1 MSVVVKYVDLDDNL
15 VELANSGELEG
26 KVGERIDYSTEDEIR
41 KLLAAGYVLINNP
54 FDPND
59 KVNFF
64 NEDPQEFT
72 LTFKHGKEEITAKN
86 LKYGC
91 HLEDVQMKGEQV
103 VHYVGLDQSI
113 PDKVTEVAFNRKIIY
128 DKVTKKKLLTNTWQP
143 EKYSF
148 PLVASPTVMNYTP
161 DKAVIGGETATI
173 QQPKYEYVVTYSPN
187 KKNARRQKAEIKF
200 IDVDDNNRELATSG
214 ELKGKPGKE
223 IPYDTAEVLK
233 NLTAKGYEVVTN
245 DFDSEEQK
253 PVFGNSRDY
262 VQIFFVVLKHKKQV
276 VNSEH
281 PFSEIDASL
290 YEKEVHRTIR
300 FSGVDNKKLDDVVQ
314 TAILKRNLTVDL
326 VTKKIIP
333 GEYTSQWNS
342 SETYPSGSV
351 PVVSGYHTKISEVV
365 ASPVEKQDITEEVK
379 YYPNGYLIP
388 VDVNHNEFSEID
400 KKQLITNSI
409 DPTKVVL
416 PELDLENIVLKQIKE
431 VKIADPSRN
440 YEIPYLLVHK
450 YVAVDEK
457 HPQETVSPAYYRR
470 IVTARVHYQGAGDQT
485 PPDAEQT
492 VRWTRTITYDEVSK
506 EIIENGMYTT
516 DWVADKDIFEATP
529 TPVIKGFAANI
540 GLIGEHPV
548 TETDLMA
555 TITYTP
561 LGKMIPVDEH
571 GNEIKN
577 AMHPTY
583 VNDPYDPVRVLFT
596 EEVPEVPGY
605 APVKN
610 TISVNDPFTDIK
622 VAYTLKPRY
631 IPVNSEHPYRPIK
644 PTLYS
649 VPVKEIIKYQGAGDQ
664 TPITRIQGA
673 NWTRTLTVDENT
685 GELVD
690 AGKYT
695 TGWLVDKKQYI
706 AVKTPVIDSYHADK
720 NIIDEEKVKK
730 ADLNFTVTYKAN
742 GRIVPVDT
750 KGNVLKGVEQPFYV
764 TDPSDAT
771 KVIKIQGVP
780 RIMNYI
786 PEQATITVRNASEN
800 TPVRYYTFD
809 EMSELKAESKEIA
822 QEKSKDI
829 KPKKKVEE
837 KTEKKEKEKE
847 HALKTEKENKAETNP
862 KKESTQ
868 ADGQNEQDHKV
879 LKHIFPWMK

>member
-1 MSVVVKYVDLDDNL
+1 MSVVVKYVDLDNNL
-15 VELANSGELEG
+15 VELAHSGELEG
-26 KVGERIDYSTEDEIR
+26 KVGERIDYRTEDEIR
-41 KLLAAGYVLINNP
+41 KILAAGYVLINNP

-64 NEDPQEFT
+64 NEDSQEFT

-148 PLVASPTVMNYTP
+148 PLVASPIVMNYTP
-161 DKAVIGGETATI
+161 NKAVIGGETATI

-214 ELKGKPGKE
+214 KLKGKPEKE
-223 IPYDTAEVLK
+223 IPYNTAEVLK

-245 DFDSEEQK
+245 DFDSEKQN

-281 PFSEIDASL
+281 PFSGIDASL

-300 FSGVDNKKLDDVVQ
+300 FSGIDNKKLDDVVQ

-326 VTKKIIP
+326 VTKKNIP
-333 GEYTSQWNS
+333 GEYTSQWHS
-342 SETYPSGSV
+342 SETYPSVSV
-351 PVVSGYHTKISEVV
+351 PVFSGYHTRIREVV
-365 ASPVEKQDITEEVK
+365 ALPVEKQDLNEEVK

-388 VDVNHNEFSEID
+388 VDVNHNKFSEID

-416 PELDLENIVLKQIKE
+416 PELDLKNIVLKQIKE
-431 VKIADPSRN
+431 VEIADPSRN

-457 HPQETVSPAYYRR
+457 HLQEVISPAYYRR

-492 VRWTRTITYDEVSK
+492 VRWTRKITYDEVSK

-673 NWTRTLTVDENT
+673 NWTRTLTVDENM

-706 AVKTPVIDSYHADK
+706 AVKTPVIDGYHADK

-764 TDPSDAT
+764 TDSSDAT

-800 TPVRYYTFD
+800 TLVKYYTFD
-809 EMSELKAESKEIA
+809 EMSELKVESKKIE

-829 KPKKKVEE
+829 KPKKKAEE
-837 KTEKKEKEKE
+837 KGAKEEEKS
-847 HALKTEKENKAETNP
+847 LKTEEEKKAEMAS
-862 KKESTQ
+862 KKEATQ
-868 ADGQNEQDHKV
+868 VDGQNEQERKV
-879 LKHIFPWMK
+879 LRYIFPWMK

>member
-1 MSVVVKYVDLDDNL
+1 MSVVVKYVDLDNNL
-15 VELANSGELEG
+15 VELAHSGELEG
-26 KVGERIDYSTEDEIR
+26 KVGERIDYRTEDEIR
-41 KLLAAGYVLINNP
+41 KILAAGYVLINNP

-64 NEDPQEFT
+64 NEDSQEFT

-223 IPYDTAEVLK
+223 IPYNTAEVLK

-276 VNSEH
+276 VNSEN
-281 PFSEIDASL
+281 PFSGIDTSL

-300 FSGVDNKKLDDVVQ
+300 FSGIDNKKLDDIVQ

-333 GEYTSQWNS
+333 GEYTSQWHS
-342 SETYPSGSV
+342 SETYPSVSV
-351 PVVSGYHTKISEVV
+351 PVVSGYHTRIREVV
-365 ASPVEKQDITEEVK
+365 ALPVEKQDLTEEVK

-388 VDVNHNEFSEID
+388 VDVNHNKFSEID

-416 PELDLENIVLKQIKE
+416 PELDLKNIVLKQIKE
-431 VKIADPSRN
+431 VEIADPSRN

-450 YVAVDEK
+450 YVVVDEK
-457 HPQETVSPAYYRR
+457 HPQEVISPAYYRR

-649 VPVKEIIKYQGAGDQ
+649 VPVKEIIKYQGAGEQ

-706 AVKTPVIDSYHADK
+706 AVKTPVIDGYHADK

-742 GRIVPVDT
+742 GRIVPVDA
-750 KGNVLKGVEQPFYV
+750 KGNVLNGVEQPPYV

-771 KVIKIQGVP
+771 KVIKTQGVP

-786 PEQATITVRNASEN
+786 PDRATITVKDASEN
-800 TPVRYYTFD
+800 TLVKYYTFD
-809 EMSELKAESKEIA
+809 EMSELKVEYKKIA

-829 KPKKKVEE
+829 KPKKKAEE
-837 KTEKKEKEKE
+837 KSAKEEE
-847 HALKTEKENKAETNP
+847 QSLKTEEEKKAEMAS
-862 KKESTQ
+862 KKEATQ
-868 ADGQNEQDHKV
+868 VDGQNEQERKV
-879 LKHIFPWMK
+879 LRHIFPWMK

>member
-1 MSVVVKYVDLDDNL
+1 MSVVVKYVDLDNNL
-15 VELANSGELEG
+15 VELAHSGELEG
-26 KVGERIDYSTEDEIR
+26 KVGERIDYRTEDEIR
-41 KLLAAGYVLINNP
+41 KILAAGYVLINNP

-64 NEDPQEFT
+64 NEDSQEFT

-148 PLVASPTVMNYTP
+148 PLVASPIVMNYTP
-161 DKAVIGGETATI
+161 NKAVIGGETATI

-200 IDVDDNNRELATSG
+200 IDVDDNNREVATSG
-214 ELKGKPGKE
+214 ELKGKPEKE
-223 IPYDTAEVLK
+223 IPYNTAEVLK

-245 DFDSEEQK
+245 DFDSEKQN

-281 PFSEIDASL
+281 PFSGIDASL

-300 FSGVDNKKLDDVVQ
+300 FSGIDNKKLDDVVQ

-333 GEYTSQWNS
+333 GEYTSQWHS
-342 SETYPSGSV
+342 SETYPSVSV
-351 PVVSGYHTKISEVV
+351 PVVSGYHTKISKVV
-365 ASPVEKQDITEEVK
+365 ASPVEKQDVTEEVK
-379 YYPNGYLIP
+379 YYSNGYLIP

-416 PELDLENIVLKQIKE
+416 PELDLKNIVLKQIKE

-457 HPQETVSPAYYRR
+457 HPQEVISPSYYRR

-695 TGWLVDKKQYI
+695 TGWLIDKKQYI
-706 AVKTPVIDSYHADK
+706 AVKTPVIDGYHADK

-742 GRIVPVDT
+742 GRIVPVDA
-750 KGNVLKGVEQPFYV
+750 KGNVLNGVEQPPYV

-771 KVIKIQGVP
+771 KVIKTQGVP

-786 PEQATITVRNASEN
+786 PDRATITVKDASEN
-800 TPVRYYTFD
+800 TLVKYYTFD
-809 EMSELKAESKEIA
+809 EMSELKVEYKKIE

-829 KPKKKVEE
+829 KPKKKAEE
-837 KTEKKEKEKE
+837 KGAKEEE
-847 HALKTEKENKAETNP
+847 QSLKTEEEKKAEMAS
-862 KKESTQ
+862 KKEATQ
-868 ADGQNEQDHKV
+868 VDGQNEQERKV
-879 LKHIFPWMK
+879 LRHIFPWMK

>member
-1 MSVVVKYVDLDDNL
+1 MSVVVKYVDLDNNL

-26 KVGERIDYSTEDEIR
+26 KVGERIDYKTEDEIR
-41 KLLAAGYVLINNP
+41 KILAAGYVLINNP

-64 NEDPQEFT
+64 NEDSQEFT

-223 IPYDTAEVLK
+223 IPYNTAEVLK

-276 VNSEH
+276 VNSEN
-281 PFSEIDASL
+281 PFSGIDTSL
-290 YEKEVHRTIR
+290 YEKEVHRIIR
-300 FSGVDNKKLDDVVQ
+300 FSGIDNKKLDDVVQ
-314 TAILKRNLTVDL
+314 TAILKQNLTVDL
-326 VTKKIIP
+326 VTKKNIP
-333 GEYTSQWNS
+333 GEYTSQWHS
-342 SETYPSGSV
+342 SETYPSVSV
-351 PVVSGYHTKISEVV
+351 PVFSGYHTRIREVV
-365 ASPVEKQDITEEVK
+365 ALPVEKQDLNEEVK

-388 VDVNHNEFSEID
+388 VDVNHNKFSEID

-416 PELDLENIVLKQIKE
+416 PELDLKNIVLKQIKE
-431 VKIADPSRN
+431 VEIADPSRN

-457 HPQETVSPAYYRR
+457 HLQEVISPAYYRR

-492 VRWTRTITYDEVSK
+492 VRWTRKITYDEVSK

-673 NWTRTLTVDENT
+673 NWTRTLTVDENM

-706 AVKTPVIDSYHADK
+706 AVKIPVIDGYHADK

-764 TDPSDAT
+764 TDSSDAT

-800 TPVRYYTFD
+800 TLVKYYTFD
-809 EMSELKAESKEIA
+809 EMSELKVESKKIE

-829 KPKKKVEE
+829 KPKKKAEE
-837 KTEKKEKEKE
+837 KGAKEEEKS
-847 HALKTEKENKAETNP
+847 LKTEEEKKAEMAS
-862 KKESTQ
+862 KKEATQ
-868 ADGQNEQDHKV
+868 VDGQNEQERKV
-879 LKHIFPWMK
+879 LRYIFPWMK

>member
-1 MSVVVKYVDLDDNL
+1 MSVVVKYVDLDNNL
-15 VELANSGELEG
+15 VELAHSGELEG
-26 KVGERIDYSTEDEIR
+26 KVGERIDYRTEDEIR
-41 KLLAAGYVLINNP
+41 KILAAGYVLINNP

-64 NEDPQEFT
+64 NEDSQEFT

-161 DKAVIGGETATI
+161 NKAVIGGETATI

-214 ELKGKPGKE
+214 ELKGKPEKE
-223 IPYDTAEVLK
+223 IPYNTAEVLK

-245 DFDSEEQK
+245 DFDSEKQN

-281 PFSEIDASL
+281 PFSGIDASL

-300 FSGVDNKKLDDVVQ
+300 FSGIDNKKLDDVVQ

-333 GEYTSQWNS
+333 GEYTSQWHS
-342 SETYPSGSV
+342 SETYPSVSV
-351 PVVSGYHTKISEVV
+351 PVVSGYHTKISKVV
-365 ASPVEKQDITEEVK
+365 ASPVEKQDVTEEVK
-379 YYPNGYLIP
+379 YYSNGYLIP

-416 PELDLENIVLKQIKE
+416 PELDLKNIVLKQIKE
-431 VKIADPSRN
+431 VEIADPSRN

-457 HPQETVSPAYYRR
+457 HPQEVISPAYYRR

-548 TETDLMA
+548 TATDLMA

-622 VAYTLKPRY
+622 VSYTLKPRY

-695 TGWLVDKKQYI
+695 TGWLIDKKQYI
-706 AVKTPVIDSYHADK
+706 AVKTPVIDGYHADK

-742 GRIVPVDT
+742 GRIVPVDA
-750 KGNVLKGVEQPFYV
+750 KGNVLNGVEQPPYV

-771 KVIKIQGVP
+771 KVIKTQGVP

-800 TPVRYYTFD
+800 TLVRYYTFD
-809 EMSELKAESKEIA
+809 EMSELKAESKKIA

-829 KPKKKVEE
+829 KPKKKAEE
-837 KTEKKEKEKE
+837 KGAKEEE
-847 HALKTEKENKAETNP
+847 QSLKTEEEKKAEMAS
-862 KKESTQ
+862 KKEATQ
-868 ADGQNEQDHKV
+868 VDGQNEQERKV
-879 LKHIFPWMK
+879 LRHIFPWMK

>member
-1 MSVVVKYVDLDDNL
+1 MSVVVKYVDLDNNL
-15 VELANSGELEG
+15 VELAHSGELEG
-26 KVGERIDYSTEDEIR
+26 KVGERIDYRTEDEIR
-41 KLLAAGYVLINNP
+41 KILAAGYVLINNP

-64 NEDPQEFT
+64 NEDSQEFT

-200 IDVDDNNRELATSG
+200 IDVDDNNREVATSG
-214 ELKGKPGKE
+214 ELKGKPEKE
-223 IPYDTAEVLK
+223 IPYNTAEVLK

-281 PFSEIDASL
+281 PFSGIDASL

-300 FSGVDNKKLDDVVQ
+300 FSGIDNKKLDDVVQ

-333 GEYTSQWNS
+333 GEYTSQWHS
-342 SETYPSGSV
+342 SETYPSVSV

-365 ASPVEKQDITEEVK
+365 ASPVEKQDVTEEVK
-379 YYPNGYLIP
+379 YYSNGYLIP
-388 VDVNHNEFSEID
+388 VDVNHNGFSEID

-416 PELDLENIVLKQIKE
+416 PELDLKNIVLKQIKE
-431 VKIADPSRN
+431 VEIADPSRN

-457 HPQETVSPAYYRR
+457 HPQEVISPSYYRR

-695 TGWLVDKKQYI
+695 TGWLIDKKQYI
-706 AVKTPVIDSYHADK
+706 AVKTPVIDGYHADK

-742 GRIVPVDT
+742 GRIVPVDA
-750 KGNVLKGVEQPFYV
+750 KGNVLNGVEQPPYV

-771 KVIKIQGVP
+771 KVIKTQGVP

-786 PEQATITVRNASEN
+786 PDRATITVKDASEN
-800 TPVRYYTFD
+800 TLVKYYTFD
-809 EMSELKAESKEIA
+809 EMSELKVEYKKIE

-829 KPKKKVEE
+829 KPKKKAEE
-837 KTEKKEKEKE
+837 KGAKEEE
-847 HALKTEKENKAETNP
+847 QSLKTEEEKKAEMAS
-862 KKESTQ
+862 KKEATQ
-868 ADGQNEQDHKV
+868 VDGQNEQERKV
-879 LKHIFPWMK
+879 LRHIFPWMK

>member
-1 MSVVVKYVDLDDNL
+1 MSVVVKYVDLDNNL

-26 KVGERIDYSTEDEIR
+26 KIGERIDYRTEDEIR
-41 KLLAAGYVLINNP
+41 KILAAGYVLINNP

-64 NEDPQEFT
+64 NEDSQEFT

-200 IDVDDNNRELATSG
+200 IDVDDNNREVATSG
-214 ELKGKPGKE
+214 ELKGKPEKE
-223 IPYDTAEVLK
+223 IPYNTAEVLK

-253 PVFGNSRDY
+253 PVFGNSRDH

-281 PFSEIDASL
+281 PFSGIDASL

-300 FSGVDNKKLDDVVQ
+300 FSGIDNKKLDDVVQ

-333 GEYTSQWNS
+333 GEYTSQWHS
-342 SETYPSGSV
+342 SETYPSVSV
-351 PVVSGYHTKISEVV
+351 PVVSGYHTKISKVV
-365 ASPVEKQDITEEVK
+365 ASPVEKQDVTEEVK
-379 YYPNGYLIP
+379 YYSNGYLIP

-416 PELDLENIVLKQIKE
+416 PELDLKNIVLKQIKE

-457 HPQETVSPAYYRR
+457 HPQEVISPSYYRR

-695 TGWLVDKKQYI
+695 TGWLIDKKQYI
-706 AVKTPVIDSYHADK
+706 AVKTPVIDGYHADK

-742 GRIVPVDT
+742 GRIVPVDA
-750 KGNVLKGVEQPFYV
+750 KGNVLNGVEQPPYV

-771 KVIKIQGVP
+771 KVIKTQGVP

-786 PEQATITVRNASEN
+786 PDRATITVKDASEN
-800 TPVRYYTFD
+800 TLVKYYTFD
-809 EMSELKAESKEIA
+809 EMSELKVEYKKIE

-829 KPKKKVEE
+829 KPKKKAEE
-837 KTEKKEKEKE
+837 KGAKEEE
-847 HALKTEKENKAETNP
+847 QSLKTEEEKKAEMDS
-862 KKESTQ
+862 KKEATQ
-868 ADGQNEQDHKV
+868 VDGQNEQERKV
-879 LKHIFPWMK
+879 LRHIFPWMK

>member
-1 MSVVVKYVDLDDNL
+1 MSVVVKYVDLDNNL

-26 KVGERIDYSTEDEIR
+26 KIGERIDYRTEDEIR
-41 KLLAAGYVLINNP
+41 KILAAGYVLINNP

-64 NEDPQEFT
+64 NEDSQEFT

-214 ELKGKPGKE
+214 ELKGKPEKE
-223 IPYDTAEVLK
+223 IPYNTAEVLK

-281 PFSEIDASL
+281 PFSGIDASL

-300 FSGVDNKKLDDVVQ
+300 FSGIDNKKLDDVVQ

-333 GEYTSQWNS
+333 GEYTSQWHS
-342 SETYPSGSV
+342 SETYPSVSV
-351 PVVSGYHTKISEVV
+351 PVVSGYHTKISKVV
-365 ASPVEKQDITEEVK
+365 ASPVEKQDVTEEVK
-379 YYPNGYLIP
+379 YYSNGYLIP

-416 PELDLENIVLKQIKE
+416 PELDLKNIVLKQIKE
-431 VKIADPSRN
+431 VEIADPSRN

-457 HPQETVSPAYYRR
+457 HPQEVISPSYYRR

-548 TETDLMA
+548 TATDLMA

-622 VAYTLKPRY
+622 VSYTLKPRY

-695 TGWLVDKKQYI
+695 TGWLIDKKQYI
-706 AVKTPVIDSYHADK
+706 AVKTPVIDGYHADK

-742 GRIVPVDT
+742 GRIVPVDA
-750 KGNVLKGVEQPFYV
+750 KGNVLNGVEQPPYV

-771 KVIKIQGVP
+771 KVIKTQGVP

-786 PEQATITVRNASEN
+786 PDRATITVKDASEN
-800 TPVRYYTFD
+800 TLVKYYTFD
-809 EMSELKAESKEIA
+809 EMSELKVEYKKIE

-829 KPKKKVEE
+829 KPKKKAEE
-837 KTEKKEKEKE
+837 KGAKEEE
-847 HALKTEKENKAETNP
+847 QSLKTEEEKKAEMAS
-862 KKESTQ
+862 KKEATQ
-868 ADGQNEQDHKV
+868 VDGQNEQERKV
-879 LKHIFPWMK
+879 LRHIFPWMK

>member
-1 MSVVVKYVDLDDNL
+1 MSVVVKYVDLDNNL
-15 VELANSGELEG
+15 VELAHSGELEG
-26 KVGERIDYSTEDEIR
+26 KVGERIDYRTEDEIR
-41 KLLAAGYVLINNP
+41 KILAAGYVLINNP

-64 NEDPQEFT
+64 NEDSQEFT

-161 DKAVIGGETATI
+161 NKAVIGGETATI

-214 ELKGKPGKE
+214 KLKGKPEKE
-223 IPYDTAEVLK
+223 IPYNTAEVLK

-245 DFDSEEQK
+245 DFDSEKQN

-281 PFSEIDASL
+281 PFSGIDASL

-300 FSGVDNKKLDDVVQ
+300 FSGIDNKKLDDVVQ

-333 GEYTSQWNS
+333 GEYTSQWHS
-342 SETYPSGSV
+342 SETYPSVSV
-351 PVVSGYHTKISEVV
+351 PVVSGYHTKISKVV
-365 ASPVEKQDITEEVK
+365 ASPVEKQDVTEEVK
-379 YYPNGYLIP
+379 YYSNGYLIP

-416 PELDLENIVLKQIKE
+416 PELDLKNIVLKQIKE
-431 VKIADPSRN
+431 VEIADPSRN

-457 HPQETVSPAYYRR
+457 HPQEVISPSYYRR

-548 TETDLMA
+548 TATDLMA

-622 VAYTLKPRY
+622 VSYTLKPRY

-695 TGWLVDKKQYI
+695 TGWLIDKKQYI
-706 AVKTPVIDSYHADK
+706 AVKTPVIDGYHADK

-742 GRIVPVDT
+742 GRIVPVDA
-750 KGNVLKGVEQPFYV
+750 KGNVLNGVEQPPYV

-771 KVIKIQGVP
+771 KVIKTQGVP

-786 PEQATITVRNASEN
+786 PDRATITVKDASEN
-800 TPVRYYTFD
+800 TLVRYYTFD
-809 EMSELKAESKEIA
+809 EMSELKAESKKIE

-829 KPKKKVEE
+829 KPKKKAEE
-837 KTEKKEKEKE
+837 KGAKEEE
-847 HALKTEKENKAETNP
+847 QSLKTEEEKKAEMAS
-862 KKESTQ
+862 KKEATQ
-868 ADGQNEQDHKV
+868 VDGQNEQERKV
-879 LKHIFPWMK
+879 LRHIFPWMK

>member
-1 MSVVVKYVDLDDNL
+1 MSVVVKYVDLDNNL
-15 VELANSGELEG
+15 VELAHSGELEG
-26 KVGERIDYSTEDEIR
+26 KIGERIDYRTEDEIR
-41 KLLAAGYVLINNP
+41 KILAAGYVLINNP

-64 NEDPQEFT
+64 NEDSQEFT

-214 ELKGKPGKE
+214 ELKGKPEKE
-223 IPYDTAEVLK
+223 IPYNTAEVLK

-281 PFSEIDASL
+281 PFSGIDASL

-300 FSGVDNKKLDDVVQ
+300 FSGIDNKKLDDVVQ

-333 GEYTSQWNS
+333 GEYTSQWHS
-342 SETYPSGSV
+342 SETYPSVSV
-351 PVVSGYHTKISEVV
+351 PVVSGYHTKISKVV
-365 ASPVEKQDITEEVK
+365 ASPVEKQDVTEEVK
-379 YYPNGYLIP
+379 YYSNGYLIP

-416 PELDLENIVLKQIKE
+416 PELDLKNIVLKQIKE
-431 VKIADPSRN
+431 VEIADPSRN

-457 HPQETVSPAYYRR
+457 HPQEVISPSYYRR

-695 TGWLVDKKQYI
+695 TGWLIDKKQYI
-706 AVKTPVIDSYHADK
+706 AVKTPVIDGYHADK

-742 GRIVPVDT
+742 GRIVPVDA
-750 KGNVLKGVEQPFYV
+750 KGNVLNGVEQPPYV

-771 KVIKIQGVP
+771 KVIKTQGVP

-786 PEQATITVRNASEN
+786 PDRATITVKDASEN
-800 TPVRYYTFD
+800 TLVKYYTFD
-809 EMSELKAESKEIA
+809 EMSELKVEYKKIE

-829 KPKKKVEE
+829 KPKKKAEE
-837 KTEKKEKEKE
+837 KGAKEEE
-847 HALKTEKENKAETNP
+847 QSLKTEEEKKAEMAS
-862 KKESTQ
+862 KKEATQ
-868 ADGQNEQDHKV
+868 VDGQNEQERKV
-879 LKHIFPWMK
+879 LRHIFPWMK

>member
-1 MSVVVKYVDLDDNL
+1 MSVVVKYVDLDNNL

-26 KVGERIDYSTEDEIR
+26 KVGERIDYKTEDEIR
-41 KLLAAGYVLINNP
+41 KILAAGYVLINNP

-64 NEDPQEFT
+64 NEDSQEFT
-72 LTFKHGKEEITAKN
+72 LTFKHDKEEITAKN

-223 IPYDTAEVLK
+223 IPYNTAEVLK

-276 VNSEH
+276 VNSEN
-281 PFSEIDASL
+281 PFSGIDTSL
-290 YEKEVHRTIR
+290 YEKEVHRIIR
-300 FSGVDNKKLDDVVQ
+300 FSGIDNKKLDDVVQ

-326 VTKKIIP
+326 VTKKNIP
-333 GEYTSQWNS
+333 GEYTSQWHS
-342 SETYPSGSV
+342 SETYPSVSV
-351 PVVSGYHTKISEVV
+351 PVFSGYHTRIREVV
-365 ASPVEKQDITEEVK
+365 ALPVEKQDLNEEVK

-388 VDVNHNEFSEID
+388 VDVNHNKFSEID

-416 PELDLENIVLKQIKE
+416 PELDLKNIVLKQIKE
-431 VKIADPSRN
+431 VEIADPSRN

-457 HPQETVSPAYYRR
+457 HLQEVISPAYYRR

-492 VRWTRTITYDEVSK
+492 VRWTRKITYDEVSK

-610 TISVNDPFTDIK
+610 TISVNDPLTDIK

-673 NWTRTLTVDENT
+673 NWTRTLTVDENM

-706 AVKTPVIDSYHADK
+706 AVKTPVIDGYHADK

-764 TDPSDAT
+764 TDSSDAT

-800 TPVRYYTFD
+800 TLVKYYTFD
-809 EMSELKAESKEIA
+809 EMSELKVESKKIE

-829 KPKKKVEE
+829 KPKKKAEE
-837 KTEKKEKEKE
+837 KGAKEEEKS
-847 HALKTEKENKAETNP
+847 LKTEEEKKAEMAS
-862 KKESTQ
+862 KKEATQ
-868 ADGQNEQDHKV
+868 VDGQNEQERKV
-879 LKHIFPWMK
+879 LRYIFPWMK

>member
-1 MSVVVKYVDLDDNL
+1 MSVVVKYVDLDNNL
-15 VELANSGELEG
+15 VELAHSGELEG
-26 KVGERIDYSTEDEIR
+26 KVGERIDYRTEDEIR
-41 KLLAAGYVLINNP
+41 KILAAGYVLINNP

-64 NEDPQEFT
+64 NEDSQEFT

-200 IDVDDNNRELATSG
+200 IDVDDNNREVATSG
-214 ELKGKPGKE
+214 ELKGKPEKE
-223 IPYDTAEVLK
+223 IPYNTAEVLK

-245 DFDSEEQK
+245 DFDSEKQN

-281 PFSEIDASL
+281 PFSGIDASL

-300 FSGVDNKKLDDVVQ
+300 FSGIDNKKLDDVVQ

-333 GEYTSQWNS
+333 GEYTSQWHS
-342 SETYPSGSV
+342 SETYPSVSV

-365 ASPVEKQDITEEVK
+365 ASPVEKQDVTEEVK
-379 YYPNGYLIP
+379 YYSNGYLIP

-416 PELDLENIVLKQIKE
+416 PELDLKNIVLKQIKE
-431 VKIADPSRN
+431 VEIADPSRN

-457 HPQETVSPAYYRR
+457 HPQEVISPAYYRR

-529 TPVIKGFAANI
+529 TPVIKDFAANI

-548 TETDLMA
+548 TATDLMA

-622 VAYTLKPRY
+622 VSYTLKPRY

-649 VPVKEIIKYQGAGDQ
+649 VPVKEIIKYQGAGEQ

-706 AVKTPVIDSYHADK
+706 AVKTPVIDGYHADK

-742 GRIVPVDT
+742 GRIVPVDA
-750 KGNVLKGVEQPFYV
+750 KGNVLNGVEQPPYV

-771 KVIKIQGVP
+771 KVIKTQGVP

-786 PEQATITVRNASEN
+786 PDRATITVKDASEN
-800 TPVRYYTFD
+800 TLVRYYTFD
-809 EMSELKAESKEIA
+809 EMSELKAESKKIA

-829 KPKKKVEE
+829 KPKKKAEE
-837 KTEKKEKEKE
+837 KGAKEEE
-847 HALKTEKENKAETNP
+847 QSLKTEEEKKAEMAS
-862 KKESTQ
+862 KKEATQ
-868 ADGQNEQDHKV
+868 VDGQNEQERKV
-879 LKHIFPWMK
+879 LRHIFPWMK

>member
-1 MSVVVKYVDLDDNL
+1 MSVVVKYVDLDNNL
-15 VELANSGELEG
+15 VELAHSGELEG
-26 KVGERIDYSTEDEIR
+26 KVGERIDYRTEDEIR
-41 KLLAAGYVLINNP
+41 KILAAGYVLINNP

-64 NEDPQEFT
+64 NEDSQEFT

-161 DKAVIGGETATI
+161 NKAVIGGETATI

-214 ELKGKPGKE
+214 KLKGKPEKE
-223 IPYDTAEVLK
+223 IPYNTAEVLK

-245 DFDSEEQK
+245 DFDSEKQN

-281 PFSEIDASL
+281 PFSGIDASL

-300 FSGVDNKKLDDVVQ
+300 FSGIDNKKLDDVVQ

-333 GEYTSQWNS
+333 GEYTSQWHS
-342 SETYPSGSV
+342 SETYPSVSV
-351 PVVSGYHTKISEVV
+351 PVVSGYHTKISKVV
-365 ASPVEKQDITEEVK
+365 ASPVEKQDVTEEVK
-379 YYPNGYLIP
+379 YYSNGYLIP

-416 PELDLENIVLKQIKE
+416 PELDLKNIVLKQIKE
-431 VKIADPSRN
+431 VEIADPSRN

-457 HPQETVSPAYYRR
+457 HPQEVISPSYYRR

-695 TGWLVDKKQYI
+695 TGWLIDKKQYI
-706 AVKTPVIDSYHADK
+706 AVKTPVIDGYHADK

-742 GRIVPVDT
+742 GRIVPVDA
-750 KGNVLKGVEQPFYV
+750 KGNVLNGVEQPPYV

-771 KVIKIQGVP
+771 KVIKTQGVP

-786 PEQATITVRNASEN
+786 PDRATITVKDASEN
-800 TPVRYYTFD
+800 TLVKYYTFD
-809 EMSELKAESKEIA
+809 EMSELKVEYKKIE

-829 KPKKKVEE
+829 KPKKKAEE
-837 KTEKKEKEKE
+837 KGAKEEE
-847 HALKTEKENKAETNP
+847 QSLKTEEEKKAEMAS
-862 KKESTQ
+862 KKEATQ
-868 ADGQNEQDHKV
+868 VDGQNEQERKV
-879 LKHIFPWMK
+879 LRHIFPWMK

>member
-1 MSVVVKYVDLDDNL
+1 MSVVVKYVDLDNNL
-15 VELANSGELEG
+15 VELAHSGELEG
-26 KVGERIDYSTEDEIR
+26 KVGERIDYRTEDEIR
-41 KLLAAGYVLINNP
+41 KILAAGYVLINNP

-64 NEDPQEFT
+64 NEDSQEFT

-200 IDVDDNNRELATSG
+200 IDVDDNNREVATSG
-214 ELKGKPGKE
+214 ELKGKPEKE
-223 IPYDTAEVLK
+223 IPYNTAEVLK

-253 PVFGNSRDY
+253 PVFGNSRDH

-281 PFSEIDASL
+281 PFSGIDASL

-300 FSGVDNKKLDDVVQ
+300 FSGIDNKKLDDVVQ

-333 GEYTSQWNS
+333 GEYTSQWHS
-342 SETYPSGSV
+342 SETYPSVSV
-351 PVVSGYHTKISEVV
+351 PVVSGYHTKISKVV
-365 ASPVEKQDITEEVK
+365 ASPVEKQDVTEEVK
-379 YYPNGYLIP
+379 YYSNGYLIP

-416 PELDLENIVLKQIKE
+416 PELDLKNIVLKQIKE
-431 VKIADPSRN
+431 VEIADPSRN

-457 HPQETVSPAYYRR
+457 HPQEVISPSYYRR

-695 TGWLVDKKQYI
+695 TGWLIDKKQYI
-706 AVKTPVIDSYHADK
+706 AVKTPVIDGYHADK

-742 GRIVPVDT
+742 GRIVPVDA
-750 KGNVLKGVEQPFYV
+750 KGNVLNGVEQPPYV

-771 KVIKIQGVP
+771 KVIKTQGVP

-786 PEQATITVRNASEN
+786 PDRATITVKDASEN
-800 TPVRYYTFD
+800 TLVKYYTFD
-809 EMSELKAESKEIA
+809 EMSELKVEYKKIE

-829 KPKKKVEE
+829 KPKKKAEE
-837 KTEKKEKEKE
+837 KGAKEEE
-847 HALKTEKENKAETNP
+847 QSLKTEEEKKAEMDS
-862 KKESTQ
+862 KKEATQ
-868 ADGQNEQDHKV
+868 VDGQNEQERKV
-879 LKHIFPWMK
+879 LRHIFPWMK

>member
-1 MSVVVKYVDLDDNL
+1 MSVVVKYVDLDNNL
-15 VELANSGELEG
+15 VELAHSGELEG
-26 KVGERIDYSTEDEIR
+26 KVGERIDYRTEDEIR
-41 KLLAAGYVLINNP
+41 KILAAGYVLINNP

-64 NEDPQEFT
+64 NEDSQEFT

-161 DKAVIGGETATI
+161 NKAVIGGETATI

-214 ELKGKPGKE
+214 KLKGKPEKE
-223 IPYDTAEVLK
+223 IPYNTAEVLK

-245 DFDSEEQK
+245 DFDSEKQN

-281 PFSEIDASL
+281 PFSGIDASL

-300 FSGVDNKKLDDVVQ
+300 FSGIDNKKLDDVVQ

-333 GEYTSQWNS
+333 GEYTSQWHS
-342 SETYPSGSV
+342 SETYPSVSV
-351 PVVSGYHTKISEVV
+351 PVVSGYHTKISKVV
-365 ASPVEKQDITEEVK
+365 ASPVEKQDVTEEVK
-379 YYPNGYLIP
+379 YYSNGYLIP

-416 PELDLENIVLKQIKE
+416 PELDLKNIVLKQIKE

-457 HPQETVSPAYYRR
+457 HPQEVISPSYYRR

-695 TGWLVDKKQYI
+695 TGWLIDKKQYI
-706 AVKTPVIDSYHADK
+706 AVKTPVIDGYHADK

-742 GRIVPVDT
+742 GRIVPVDA
-750 KGNVLKGVEQPFYV
+750 KGNVLNGVEQPPYV

-771 KVIKIQGVP
+771 KVIKTQGVP

-786 PEQATITVRNASEN
+786 PDRATITVKDASEN
-800 TPVRYYTFD
+800 TLVKYYTFD
-809 EMSELKAESKEIA
+809 EMSELKVEYKKIE

-829 KPKKKVEE
+829 KPKKKAEE
-837 KTEKKEKEKE
+837 KGAKEEE
-847 HALKTEKENKAETNP
+847 QSLKTEEEKKAEMDS
-862 KKESTQ
+862 KKEATQ
-868 ADGQNEQDHKV
+868 VDGQNEQERKV
-879 LKHIFPWMK
+879 LRHIFPWMK

>member
-1 MSVVVKYVDLDDNL
+1 MSVVVKYVDLDNNL
-15 VELANSGELEG
+15 VELAHSGELEG
-26 KVGERIDYSTEDEIR
+26 KVGERIDYRTEDEIR
-41 KLLAAGYVLINNP
+41 KILAAGYVLINNP

-64 NEDPQEFT
+64 NEDSQEFT

-161 DKAVIGGETATI
+161 NKAVIGGETATI

-200 IDVDDNNRELATSG
+200 IDVDDNNREVATSG
-214 ELKGKPGKE
+214 ELKGKPEKE
-223 IPYDTAEVLK
+223 IPYNTAEVLK

-281 PFSEIDASL
+281 PFSGIDASL

-300 FSGVDNKKLDDVVQ
+300 FSGIDNKKLDDVVQ

-333 GEYTSQWNS
+333 GEYTSQWHS
-342 SETYPSGSV
+342 SETYPSVSV
-351 PVVSGYHTKISEVV
+351 PVVSGYHTKISKVV
-365 ASPVEKQDITEEVK
+365 ASPVEKQDVTEEVK
-379 YYPNGYLIP
+379 YYSNGYLIP

-416 PELDLENIVLKQIKE
+416 PELDLKNIVLKQIKE
-431 VKIADPSRN
+431 VEIADPSRN

-457 HPQETVSPAYYRR
+457 HPQEVISPSYYRR

-548 TETDLMA
+548 TATDLMA

-706 AVKTPVIDSYHADK
+706 AVKTPVIDGYHADK

-742 GRIVPVDT
+742 GRIVPVDA
-750 KGNVLKGVEQPFYV
+750 KGNVLNGVEQPPYV

-771 KVIKIQGVP
+771 KVIKTQGVP

-786 PEQATITVRNASEN
+786 PDRATITVKDASEN
-800 TPVRYYTFD
+800 TLVKYYTFD
-809 EMSELKAESKEIA
+809 EMSELKVEYKKIE

-829 KPKKKVEE
+829 KPKKKAEE
-837 KTEKKEKEKE
+837 KGAKEEE
-847 HALKTEKENKAETNP
+847 QSLKTEEEKKAEMDS
-862 KKESTQ
+862 KKEATQ
-868 ADGQNEQDHKV
+868 VDGQNEQERKV
-879 LKHIFPWMK
+879 LRHIFPWMK

>member
-1 MSVVVKYVDLDDNL
+1 MSVVVKYVDLDNNL

-26 KVGERIDYSTEDEIR
+26 KVGERIDYRTEDEIR
-41 KLLAAGYVLINNP
+41 KILAAGYVLINNP

-64 NEDPQEFT
+64 NEDSQEFT

-103 VHYVGLDQSI
+103 VHYVGLDKSI
-113 PDKVTEVAFNRKIIY
+113 PDKFTEVAFNRKIIY

-161 DKAVIGGETATI
+161 NKAVIGGETATI

-200 IDVDDNNRELATSG
+200 IDVDDNNREVATSG
-214 ELKGKPGKE
+214 ELKGKPEKE
-223 IPYDTAEVLK
+223 IPYNTAEVLK

-245 DFDSEEQK
+245 DFDSEKQN

-281 PFSEIDASL
+281 PFSGIDASL

-300 FSGVDNKKLDDVVQ
+300 FSGIDNKKLDDVVQ

-333 GEYTSQWNS
+333 GEYTSQWHS
-342 SETYPSGSV
+342 SETYPSVSV
-351 PVVSGYHTKISEVV
+351 PVVSGYHTKISKVV
-365 ASPVEKQDITEEVK
+365 ASPVEKQDVTEEVK
-379 YYPNGYLIP
+379 YYSNGYLIP

-416 PELDLENIVLKQIKE
+416 PELDLKNIVLKQIKE
-431 VKIADPSRN
+431 VEIADPSRN

-457 HPQETVSPAYYRR
+457 HPQEVISPAYYRR

-548 TETDLMA
+548 TATDLMA

-695 TGWLVDKKQYI
+695 TGWLIDKKQYI
-706 AVKTPVIDSYHADK
+706 AVKTPVIDGYHADK

-742 GRIVPVDT
+742 GRIVPVDA
-750 KGNVLKGVEQPFYV
+750 KGNVLNGVEQPPYV

-771 KVIKIQGVP
+771 KVIKTQGVP

-786 PEQATITVRNASEN
+786 PDRATITVKDASEN
-800 TPVRYYTFD
+800 TLVKYYTFD
-809 EMSELKAESKEIA
+809 EMSELKVEYKKIE

-829 KPKKKVEE
+829 KPKKKAEE
-837 KTEKKEKEKE
+837 KGAKEEE
-847 HALKTEKENKAETNP
+847 QSLKTEEEKKAEMAS
-862 KKESTQ
+862 KKEATQ
-868 ADGQNEQDHKV
+868 VDGQNEQERKV
-879 LKHIFPWMK
+879 LRHIFPWMK

>member
-1 MSVVVKYVDLDDNL
+1 MSVVVKYVDLDNNL

-26 KVGERIDYSTEDEIR
+26 KIGERIDYRTEDEIR
-41 KLLAAGYVLINNP
+41 KILAAGYVLINNP

-64 NEDPQEFT
+64 NEDSQEFT

-161 DKAVIGGETATI
+161 NKAVIGGETATI

-214 ELKGKPGKE
+214 ELKGKPEKE
-223 IPYDTAEVLK
+223 IPYNTAEVLK

-245 DFDSEEQK
+245 DFDSEKQN

-281 PFSEIDASL
+281 PFSGIDASL

-300 FSGVDNKKLDDVVQ
+300 FSGIDNKKLDDVVQ

-333 GEYTSQWNS
+333 GEYTSQWHS
-342 SETYPSGSV
+342 SETYPSVSV
-351 PVVSGYHTKISEVV
+351 PVVSGYHTKISKVV
-365 ASPVEKQDITEEVK
+365 ASPVEKQDVTEEVK
-379 YYPNGYLIP
+379 YYSNGYLIP

-416 PELDLENIVLKQIKE
+416 PELDLKNIVLKQIKE
-431 VKIADPSRN
+431 VEIADPSRN

-457 HPQETVSPAYYRR
+457 HPQEVISPSYYRR

-695 TGWLVDKKQYI
+695 TGWLIDKKQYI
-706 AVKTPVIDSYHADK
+706 AVKTPVIDGYHADK

-742 GRIVPVDT
+742 GRIVPVDA
-750 KGNVLKGVEQPFYV
+750 KGNVLNGVEQPTYV

-771 KVIKIQGVP
+771 KVIKTQGVP

-786 PEQATITVRNASEN
+786 PDRATITVKDASEN

-809 EMSELKAESKEIA
+809 EMSELKAESKKIE

-829 KPKKKVEE
+829 KPKKKAEE
-837 KTEKKEKEKE
+837 KGAKEEE
-847 HALKTEKENKAETNP
+847 QSLKTEEEKKAEMAS
-862 KKESTQ
+862 KKEATQ
-868 ADGQNEQDHKV
+868 VDGQNEQERKV
-879 LKHIFPWMK
+879 LRHIFPWMK

>member
-41 KLLAAGYVLINNP
+41 KLLAAGYILINNP

-64 NEDPQEFT
+64 NEDSQEFT

-223 IPYDTAEVLK
+223 IPYDTAEILK

-262 VQIFFVVLKHKKQV
+262 VQIFFVILRHKKQV

-281 PFSEIDASL
+281 PFLGIDASL
-290 YEKEVHRTIR
+290 YEKEVHRTIN

-333 GEYTSQWNS
+333 GEYTSQWHS
-342 SETYPSGSV
+342 SETYPSVSV
-351 PVVSGYHTKISEVV
+351 PVVLGYHTKISEVV
-365 ASPVEKQDITEEVK
+365 ASPVKKQDVTEEVK
-379 YYPNGYLIP
+379 YYQNGYLIP
-388 VDVNHNEFSEID
+388 VDANHNEFSEID
-400 KKQLITNSI
+400 KKQLLTNSI

-431 VKIADPSRN
+431 VKIADPGRN

-457 HPQETVSPAYYRR
+457 YPHEAISPAYYRR

-631 IPVNSEHPYRPIK
+631 IPVNSAHPYRPIK

-685 GELVD
+685 SELVD

-706 AVKTPVIDSYHADK
+706 AVKTPVIDGYHADK

-730 ADLNFTVTYKAN
+730 ADLNFTVTYQAN

-750 KGNVLKGVEQPFYV
+750 KGNVLQGVERPLYV

-771 KVIKIQGVP
+771 KVIKTQGVP

-809 EMSELKAESKEIA
+809 EMSELKAESKKIA

-829 KPKKKVEE
+829 KPKKKWR
-837 KTEKKEKEKE
+837 KK
-847 HALKTEKENKAETNP
+847 LKRR
-862 KKESTQ
+862 KKRKST
-868 ADGQNEQDHKV
+868 H
-879 LKHIFPWMK
+879 

>member
-1 MSVVVKYVDLDDNL
+1 MSVVVKYVDLDNNL
-15 VELANSGELEG
+15 VELAHSGELEG
-26 KVGERIDYSTEDEIR
+26 KVGERIDYRTEDEIR
-41 KLLAAGYVLINNP
+41 KILAAGYVLINNP

-64 NEDPQEFT
+64 NEDSQEFT

-214 ELKGKPGKE
+214 ELKGKPEKE
-223 IPYDTAEVLK
+223 IPYNTAEVLK

-245 DFDSEEQK
+245 DFDSEKQN

-281 PFSEIDASL
+281 PFSGIDASL

-300 FSGVDNKKLDDVVQ
+300 FSGIDNKKLDDVVQ

-333 GEYTSQWNS
+333 GEYTSQWHS
-342 SETYPSGSV
+342 SETYPSVSV
-351 PVVSGYHTKISEVV
+351 PVVSGYHTKISKVV
-365 ASPVEKQDITEEVK
+365 ASPVEKQDVTEEVK
-379 YYPNGYLIP
+379 YYSNGYLIP

-416 PELDLENIVLKQIKE
+416 PELDLKNIVLKQIKE
-431 VKIADPSRN
+431 VEIADPSRN

-457 HPQETVSPAYYRR
+457 HPQEVISPSYYRR

-695 TGWLVDKKQYI
+695 TGWLIDKKQYI
-706 AVKTPVIDSYHADK
+706 AVKTPVIDGYHADK

-742 GRIVPVDT
+742 GRIVPVDA
-750 KGNVLKGVEQPFYV
+750 KGNVLNGVEQPPYV

-771 KVIKIQGVP
+771 KVIKTQGVP

-786 PEQATITVRNASEN
+786 PDRATITVKDASEN
-800 TPVRYYTFD
+800 TLVKYYTFD
-809 EMSELKAESKEIA
+809 EMSELKVEYKKIE

-829 KPKKKVEE
+829 KPKKKAEE
-837 KTEKKEKEKE
+837 KGAKEEE
-847 HALKTEKENKAETNP
+847 QSLKTEEEKKAEMAS
-862 KKESTQ
+862 KKEATQ
-868 ADGQNEQDHKV
+868 VDGQNEQERKV
-879 LKHIFPWMK
+879 LRHIFPWMK

>member
-1 MSVVVKYVDLDDNL
+1 MSVVVKYVDLDNNL
-15 VELANSGELEG
+15 VELAHSGELEG
-26 KVGERIDYSTEDEIR
+26 KVGERIDYRTEDEIR
-41 KLLAAGYVLINNP
+41 KILAAGYVLINNP

-64 NEDPQEFT
+64 NEDSQEFT

-161 DKAVIGGETATI
+161 NKAVIGGETATI

-214 ELKGKPGKE
+214 KLKGKPEKE
-223 IPYDTAEVLK
+223 IPYNTAEVLK

-245 DFDSEEQK
+245 DFDSEKQN

-281 PFSEIDASL
+281 PFSGIDASL

-300 FSGVDNKKLDDVVQ
+300 FSGIDNKKLDDVVQ

-333 GEYTSQWNS
+333 GEYTSQWHS
-342 SETYPSGSV
+342 SETYPSVSV
-351 PVVSGYHTKISEVV
+351 PVVSGYHTKISKVV
-365 ASPVEKQDITEEVK
+365 ASPVEKQDVTEEVK
-379 YYPNGYLIP
+379 YYSNGYLIP

-416 PELDLENIVLKQIKE
+416 PELDLKNIVLKQIKE
-431 VKIADPSRN
+431 VEIADPSRN

-457 HPQETVSPAYYRR
+457 HPQEVISPSYYRR

-548 TETDLMA
+548 TATDLMA

-622 VAYTLKPRY
+622 VSYTLKPRY

-649 VPVKEIIKYQGAGDQ
+649 VPVKEIIKYQGAGEQ
-664 TPITRIQGA
+664 TLITRIQGA

-706 AVKTPVIDSYHADK
+706 AVKTPVIDGYHADK

-742 GRIVPVDT
+742 GRIVPVDA
-750 KGNVLKGVEQPFYV
+750 KGNVLNGVEQPPYV

-771 KVIKIQGVP
+771 KVIKTQGVP

-786 PEQATITVRNASEN
+786 PDRATITVKDASEN
-800 TPVRYYTFD
+800 TLVKYYTFD
-809 EMSELKAESKEIA
+809 EMSELKVEYKKIE

-829 KPKKKVEE
+829 KPKKKAEE
-837 KTEKKEKEKE
+837 KGAKEEE
-847 HALKTEKENKAETNP
+847 QSLKTEEEKKAEMAS
-862 KKESTQ
+862 KKEATQ
-868 ADGQNEQDHKV
+868 VDGQNEQERKV
-879 LKHIFPWMK
+879 LRHIFPWMK

>member
-64 NEDPQEFT
+64 NEDSQEFT

-113 PDKVTEVAFNRKIIY
+113 PDKVSEVAFNRKIIY

-223 IPYDTAEVLK
+223 IPYDTAEILK

-281 PFSEIDASL
+281 PFSGIDASL

-300 FSGVDNKKLDDVVQ
+300 FSGVNSKKLDDVVQ

-333 GEYTSQWNS
+333 GEYTSQWHS
-342 SETYPSGSV
+342 SETYPSVSV
-351 PVVSGYHTKISEVV
+351 PVVWGYHTKISEVV

-431 VKIADPSRN
+431 VEIADPSRN

-457 HPQETVSPAYYRR
+457 HLQEVVSPAYYRR

-673 NWTRTLTVDENT
+673 NWTRTLTVD
-685 GELVD
+685 
-690 AGKYT
+690 
-695 TGWLVDKKQYI
+695 
-706 AVKTPVIDSYHADK
+706 
-720 NIIDEEKVKK
+720 
-730 ADLNFTVTYKAN
+730 
-742 GRIVPVDT
+742 
-750 KGNVLKGVEQPFYV
+750 
-764 TDPSDAT
+764 
-771 KVIKIQGVP
+771 
-780 RIMNYI
+780 
-786 PEQATITVRNASEN
+786 
-800 TPVRYYTFD
+800 
-809 EMSELKAESKEIA
+809 
-822 QEKSKDI
+822 
-829 KPKKKVEE
+829 
-837 KTEKKEKEKE
+837 
-847 HALKTEKENKAETNP
+847 
-862 KKESTQ
+862 
-868 ADGQNEQDHKV
+868 
-879 LKHIFPWMK
+879 